1 MEESWIHWAIFCA
14 IIPITLVF
22 FWILKDI
29 LIKKSN
35 KRINRKEMIPSSL
48 AKNDKKVIDNPYPSP
63 NRQHFIISPYW
74 KGIIE
79 KMGLV
84 EKGPDIKENML
95 SNLFQEDRI
104 CPPDIYVINEK
115 GKAVQ
120 YIMCV

>member
-29 LIKKSN
+29 LLEKSY
-35 KRINRKEMIPSSL
+35 KRINRKEMIHSSL
-48 AKNDKKVIDNPYPSP
+48 SKKNKKEIANPYASP
-63 NRQHFIISPYW
+63 NRQHFINSPSR

-84 EKGPDIKENML
+84 EKGSEIKEDML
-95 SNLFQEDRI
+95 SNLLQEDRI

>member
-1 MEESWIHWAIFCA
+1 MEESWIHWAIFWA

-29 LIKKSN
+29 LLEKSN
-35 KRINRKEMIPSSL
+35 KKINRKEMIHSSL
-48 AKNDKKVIDNPYPSP
+48 AKKNQNVIDSPYPSP
-63 NRQHFIISPYW
+63 NRQHFIISPSR
-74 KGIIE
+74 KAIIE

-84 EKGPDIKENML
+84 EKGSDIKENVL
-95 SNLFQEDRI
+95 SNLLQEDRI